1 LSNLNILKISQI
13 LKIYQTL
20 KEKMSFVINANLET
34 F

>member
-1 LSNLNILKISQI
+1 LSNLNI